1 MYKVD
6 MYIYSDMWDD
16 VEEMAQYNLKQNSV
30 YIYIYRYIHTQYNHI
45 VNKKV
50 NEYYYFISTYLF
62 TSVFE
67 VHKSTFLDLTSCGF
81 IYPYIC
87 IWRNTQLYSYPC

>member
-30 YIYIYRYIHTQYNHI
+30 YIYIYIYTHTVQSH
-45 VNKKV
+45 
-50 NEYYYFISTYLF
+50 
-62 TSVFE
+62 
-67 VHKSTFLDLTSCGF
+67 C
-81 IYPYIC
+81 
-87 IWRNTQLYSYPC
+87 